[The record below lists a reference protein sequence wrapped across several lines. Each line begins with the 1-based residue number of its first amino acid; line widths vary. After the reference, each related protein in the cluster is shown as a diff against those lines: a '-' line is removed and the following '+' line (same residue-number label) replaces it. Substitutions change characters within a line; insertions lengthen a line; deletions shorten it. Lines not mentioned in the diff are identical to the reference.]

1 METMP
6 KTDWPEMVMHS
17 ISLLVIPSRPLL
29 YAALTLRQFRFPQ
42 IIQKKLAQLTFVL
55 TIKLPATA
63 RPCVKLSIE
72 LAKRLRYPMT

>member
-1 METMP
+1 METVP

-42 IIQKKLAQLTFVL
+42 NNNTEKTG
-55 TIKLPATA
+55 TA
-63 RPCVKLSIE
+63 HLCTDNKTPSYCKAMCKIV
-72 LAKRLRYPMT
+72 Y